1 MPVQTLRRLI
11 NTIGEELLMLEYL
24 YIEPLNMHDTRLSL
38 PESLQAQG
46 LCHLVLFNF
55 AFPIA
60 SPLLKDLVTL
70 SLENI
75 HLYIYFNAN
84 ELLRRL
90 SLMPQLETFRIS
102 SHTPLSNQNVE
113 RQLLKTPPST
123 DVKLPK
129 LRWFGFGG
137 ASAYMNAVLPRIT
150 MPLLEVI
157 EIMFFNQPS
166 DSMLFILRF
175 RCKTENPKFSD
186 IRVTFYRQ
194 DVVVMMYVQGRTG
207 MYTIRMRIICKDLD
221 MQVASMV
228 QIFNGI
234 RLAFTEAESL
244 ILEHETSFRWHTE
257 SPGRALWRELL
268 RPFHNVK
275 VLHVTSNLTEE
286 LSRSLR
292 PDYGESPIELLPE
305 LEFLSY
311 SASSYDA
318 ATDESFQ
325 PFIHVRQNVGFPVI
339 LVPTAEI
346 PKPLFGDTVVMSCDV
361 PQLGA
366 QQRVTIE
373 YIVGHL
379 DT

>member
-11 NTIGEELLMLEYL
+11 NAIDKDFPMLEYL
-24 YIEPLNMHDTRLSL
+24 YIEPLNMQDTRLSL

-46 LCHLVLFNF
+46 LRHLVLVNF
-55 AFPIA
+55 AFPIG

-84 ELLRRL
+84 ELLQRL

-102 SHTPLSNQNVE
+102 SHSPLSNRNVE
-113 RQLLKTPPST
+113 RQLLKTPLST

-150 MPLLEVI
+150 MPLLRVI

-175 RCKTENPKFSD
+175 LCKTENPRFGD
-186 IRVTFYRQ
+186 IRVTFCRQ
-194 DVVVMMYVQGRTG
+194 DVVVMMYAQGQTG
-207 MYTIRMRIICKDLD
+207 MYAIRMRIICEDLD
-221 MQVASMV
+221 MQVASVV
-228 QIFNGI
+228 QIFNGV
-234 RLAFTEAESL
+234 RLVFTEAESL
-244 ILEHETSFRWHTE
+244 ILEHETSFKGHTE
-257 SPGRALWRELL
+257 SPGRAPWRELL

-305 LEFLSY
+305 LELLSY
-311 SASSYDA
+311 SASSYNA
-318 ATDESFQ
+318 ATGESFG

-339 LVPTAEI
+339 LVPSAEI
-346 PKPLFGDTVVMSCDV
+346 PKPLFGDTVVMICDV
-361 PQLGA
+361 PQSGT

-373 YIVGHL
+373 YMVGDF